1 MGTVYSGVQHYFRI
15 LQFRYGG
22 EEYGEM
28 MIFPLHCY
36 STAAMP
42 YMGAQGW
49 GNSRRSPLSGN
60 FFPSGFFFTLWGP
73 FFHVVG
79 LFLLVGAIS
88 RGPYLHVGAFVL
100 FREEWG
106 WVVSRGGDFWNC
118 PSLNIPYVLFQ

>member
-1 MGTVYSGVQHYFRI
+1 
-15 LQFRYGG
+15 
-22 EEYGEM
+22 M

-42 YMGAQGW
+42 YMGAQGGG

-79 LFLLVGAIS
+79 LFSPCGGHKQGALS
-88 RGPYLHVGAFVL
+88 
-100 FREEWG
+100 
-106 WVVSRGGDFWNC
+106 
-118 PSLNIPYVLFQ
+118 